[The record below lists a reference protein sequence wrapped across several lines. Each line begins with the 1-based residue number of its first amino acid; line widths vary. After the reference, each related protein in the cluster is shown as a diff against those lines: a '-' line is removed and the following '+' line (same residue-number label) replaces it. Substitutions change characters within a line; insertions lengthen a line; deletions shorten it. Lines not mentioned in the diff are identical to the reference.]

1 MNFPV
6 SLSANAVADVESAAL
21 PEQLLNNPLVDAL
34 AWRAPSV
41 LTRARQAAIL
51 VWGFGY
57 IGAGKSFLSLGF
69 HRHSVLLGA
78 IGAVVFAA
86 GTRILLNA
94 IPSRALP

>member
-1 MNFPV
+1 MNSPV
-6 SLSANAVADVESAAL
+6 SFSS
-21 PEQLLNNPLVDAL
+21 NPLPAVEPPAFPERLVDSPVVDAF
-34 AWRAPSV
+34 ASRAPSAV
-41 LTRARQAAIL
+41 TRARQVAIL

-69 HRHSVLLGA
+69 HRHSILLEA

-94 IPSRALP
+94 VPSRSRH